1 MDEETYLIIRMLDK
15 LNENEKNI
23 ISDISNISSLFS
35 KASTVESSKS
45 SSSSLSLKEINND
58 VNEHNSSS
66 AQSTKWIHEL
76 RDDSYEKMKSISMS
90 DMKMDMYAPHMK
102 KCYQK
107 YSSEKHHK
115 ISKEMIC
122 FDITKYFVH

>member
-76 RDDSYEKMKSISMS
+76 RDDSYEKMKSIWTS
-90 DMKMDMYAPHMK
+90 DMKMDMYAPNRK
-102 KCYQK
+102 KCYQNIHLRPIIIYPK
-107 YSSEKHHK
+107 K
-115 ISKEMIC
+115 
-122 FDITKYFVH
+122 